1 MNCAMNPPGE
11 PGGSENTPNLYRP
24 FATPADGSTSDL
36 EEPHS

>member
-11 PGGSENTPNLYRP
+11 PGGFGNTPNLYRRSQP
-24 FATPADGSTSDL
+24 RADGSTSDL